1 MVKHAKS
8 SERSKSFG
16 KQWMQSQLYFGCM
29 VLSVCVGG
37 PASASDT
44 YNGYFSKWLPPES
57 CVGKID
63 WFQVGMSDGRL
74 GIEPS
79 YFSVYEQ
86 LCARRSKTPDR
97 EAYFTAYREGVRSYC
112 NPENIYQIART
123 GAVAIG
129 ACEDS
134 AIIRKAVQDGFANL
148 LEQ

>member
-1 MVKHAKS
+1 MMKQAKS
-8 SERSKSFG
+8 GIGSKYLS
-16 KQWMQSQLYFGCM
+16 KQWVKSPMYLGCL
-29 VLSVCVGG
+29 VSSLCVGG

-44 YNGYFSKWLPPES
+44 FNGFISKLLPPES

-63 WFQVGMSDGRL
+63 WFQVGMSDGRH

-86 LCARRSKTPDR
+86 LCARRSKKPNR
-97 EAYFTAYREGVRSYC
+97 EAYFTAYSEGIRSYC
-112 NPENIYQIART
+112 SPENIYQIART

-134 AIIRKAVQDGFANL
+134 AVIHKAVQDGFANL